1 MMKANVLAAAL
12 MTACLLTT
20 PAVARPASQR
30 LTANAHLTH
39 GSDRDVC
46 CRHRGSDLRASP
58 DREMWGH
65 LGAYYGPMIHAP

>member
-1 MMKANVLAAAL
+1 MTKSNLLAAAL

-30 LTANAHLTH
+30 LTANAQLT
-39 GSDRDVC
+39 
-46 CRHRGSDLRASP
+46 HRGSDLRASP
-58 DREMWGH
+58 EREIWGH